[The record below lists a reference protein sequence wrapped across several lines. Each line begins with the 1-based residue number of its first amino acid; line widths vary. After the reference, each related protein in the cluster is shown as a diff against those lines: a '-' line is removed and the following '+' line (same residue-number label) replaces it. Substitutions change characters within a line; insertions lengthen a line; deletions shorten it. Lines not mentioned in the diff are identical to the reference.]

1 MIPGIPAATS
11 AWLNK
16 KRRHIMRCLAS
27 LSHAR
32 RTFASAT
39 AGVFGFLVT
48 PTTGTPS
55 TASTKSHRST
65 PFAISGHSAANDARS
80 APSGSNPIACSHR
93 VMELSRRLTSGSEYG
108 RASYPLTA
116 RPARGSTA
124 LNAVG
129 GSEGL
134 FVRFFAAFAGI
145 GTYW

>member
-1 MIPGIPAATS
+1 
-11 AWLNK
+11 
-16 KRRHIMRCLAS
+16 MRCLAS

-80 APSGSNPIACSHR
+80 APSGSYARLEARDGELR
-93 VMELSRRLTSGSEYG
+93 VEVVRARDGTVHDSFAVPPRR
-108 RASYPLTA
+108 
-116 RPARGSTA
+116 
-124 LNAVG
+124 
-129 GSEGL
+129 
-134 FVRFFAAFAGI
+134 
-145 GTYW
+145 